1 MQRGRSDIREQIE
14 LLILQSS
21 VFSLGVILTCDQAF
35 FFFLRADEAR
45 GKKNNA

>member
-35 FFFLRADEAR
+35 FFFFKDGR
-45 GKKNNA
+45 GEREKK